1 MGMRPQNLS
10 MPHMSAPRLDA
21 FWAGIVTIV
30 VGAAMLWLYP
40 VRVGDS
46 LGRNVALALTV
57 LVTVVVVWRVFTRA
71 NIISRDEQK
80 RNGFLTVIAAVV
92 LFLAGVV
99 WFAQLYVRG
108 EYITVT
114 AQVLALVVLLGLFR
128 WMSPKS
134 SASASATVSA
144 SVSAPHT
151 ARPRPT
157 TATGPNPES
166 ARRPRFV
173 PEGMYVDPGFEREEA
188 STTRLNGATVASR

>member
-128 WMSPKS
+128 WMSPK
-134 SASASATVSA
+134 ASASAPASA
-144 SVSAPHT
+144 RVSAPNT

-157 TATGPNPES
+157 PATGPNPES

-173 PEGMYVDPGFEREEA
+173 PEGMDVDPGFEREVA
-188 STTRLNGATVASR
+188 STTRLNGATVASL